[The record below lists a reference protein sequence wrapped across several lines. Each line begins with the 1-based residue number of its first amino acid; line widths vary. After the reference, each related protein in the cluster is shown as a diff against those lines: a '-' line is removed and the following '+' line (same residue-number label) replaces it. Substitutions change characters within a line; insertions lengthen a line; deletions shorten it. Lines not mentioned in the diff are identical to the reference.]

1 MDAMDEILA
10 LQQELAAVQEED
22 TTHRLSER
30 YAALSVDGFDPMMR
44 INC

>member
-22 TTHRLSER
+22 TTQRLSER
-30 YAALSVDGFDPMMR
+30 
-44 INC
+44 